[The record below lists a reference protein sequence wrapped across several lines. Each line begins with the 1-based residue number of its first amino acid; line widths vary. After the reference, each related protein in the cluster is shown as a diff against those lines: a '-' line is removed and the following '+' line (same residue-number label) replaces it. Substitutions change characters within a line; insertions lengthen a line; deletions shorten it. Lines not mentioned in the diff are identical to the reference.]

1 MALIFLSYFHGYNK
15 NEIFICRLLR
25 HIQTVY
31 KRMWDRR
38 GLWNLNLPPPL
49 NTSITAKYS
58 QQKVN
63 FRRPAL
69 LFLAFLVYLFLKEKL
84 LVKLDNFRW
93 CYKGNVFICF
103 DIENQHNFITSQI
116 F

>member
-1 MALIFLSYFHGYNK
+1 
-15 NEIFICRLLR
+15 
-25 HIQTVY
+25 
-31 KRMWDRR
+31 
-38 GLWNLNLPPPL
+38 
-49 NTSITAKYS
+49 
-58 QQKVN
+58 
-63 FRRPAL
+63 
-69 LFLAFLVYLFLKEKL
+69 LFLKEKL